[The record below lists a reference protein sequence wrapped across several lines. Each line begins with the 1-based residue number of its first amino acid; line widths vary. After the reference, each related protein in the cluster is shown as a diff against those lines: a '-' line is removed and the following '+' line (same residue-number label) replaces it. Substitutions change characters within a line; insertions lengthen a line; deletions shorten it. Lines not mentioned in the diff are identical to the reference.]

1 MTNVK
6 LASLRGVLLLA
17 LISLSMGA
25 LADDQSLQK
34 AADDLGRSEQSI
46 PLVKS
51 LAADPSKAAGLLVS
65 QLRTVQAEKLLNGQ
79 RRPDVEHVL
88 WTIRALRFLTGG
100 KDFCAPTVHKFAK
113 TEEERDREYWL
124 RFHKHSCLTFF
135 AIWPSRG
142 TEYVA
147 PVDVQKKIIAQWKEW
162 YRINGSKYRY
172 KPLIDPKPED
182 WLW

>member
-1 MTNVK
+1 MTNDRF
-6 LASLRGVLLLA
+6 ASFPGIFLIA
-17 LISLSMGA
+17 LTSLSMSA
-25 LADDQSLQK
+25 LAQDPSLRK
-34 AADDLGRSEQSI
+34 AVDDLGRGEQNI
-46 PLVKS
+46 ALVKS

-65 QLRTVQAEKLLNGQ
+65 QLHTVPEEKLLNGE

-113 TEEERDREYWL
+113 TEEEQDREYWL

-142 TEYVA
+142 NEYVA

-172 KPLIDPKPED
+172 QPLVDPKPED